1 MKRYKEQLMN
11 NLNELEVRALEDI
24 AQTLL
29 LDDGTQLQ
37 YNEIW
42 FFNNYASIETIDDLR
57 TFLHIFMT
65 EGYDDNNED
74 DYFNLELIITKI
86 KEFYKQNY

>member
-1 MKRYKEQLMN
+1 MN